1 MQAQTLIKAVEKYG
15 KDEEDRKEIDA
26 IPIELPKEKSELDKI
41 AEYAM
46 SRNIDSVN
54 IKDLC

>member
-26 IPIELPKEKSELDKI
+26 IPIELPKENPNL
-41 AEYAM
+41 
-46 SRNIDSVN
+46 
-54 IKDLC
+54 IKLQNMR